1 MQRKL
6 SRGVALLFV
15 GLVLGMCLLVV
26 NARPDGVTASSG
38 EELLATLITIPMFAA
53 WFGGLALIAWHF
65 ASD

>member
-26 NARPDGVTASSG
+26 NARPDGVAASDG
-38 EELLATLITIPMFAA
+38 EELLAMLITVPMFAA
-53 WFGGLALIAWHF
+53 WFGGLALIAWHL
-65 ASD
+65 ARD